1 MVNEPM
7 FLRKENYFFNNQFI
21 LALWE
26 SAYLVIMNLEYF
38 LHIFIMLLPQW
49 LDEWQMIM
57 LALMVL
63 IFVKQKLNSNT
74 FYFINTRR
82 QHFNVL

>member
-26 SAYLVIMNLEYF
+26 SAYLVIMYLEYF
-38 LHIFIMLLPQW
+38 LHIFIILLPQW

-74 FYFINTRR
+74 FYFIKYP
-82 QHFNVL
+82 

>member
-1 MVNEPM
+1 M

-38 LHIFIMLLPQW
+38 LHIFIILLPQW

-63 IFVKQKLNSNT
+63 IFVKQKFNSNT
-74 FYFINTRR
+74 FYFIKYP
-82 QHFNVL
+82 

>member
-38 LHIFIMLLPQW
+38 LHIFIILLPQW

-74 FYFINTRR
+74 FYFIKYP
-82 QHFNVL
+82 

>member
-38 LHIFIMLLPQW
+38 LHIFIILLPQW

-63 IFVKQKLNSNT
+63 IFVKQKLISNT
-74 FYFINTRR
+74 FYFIKYK
-82 QHFNVL
+82 

>member
-1 MVNEPM
+1 
-7 FLRKENYFFNNQFI
+7 
-21 LALWE
+21 
-26 SAYLVIMNLEYF
+26 MNLEYF

-63 IFVKQKLNSNT
+63 IFVKQKLSFRPFLLYKVPIGSILMSCYKGKGT
-74 FYFINTRR
+74 LQFY
-82 QHFNVL
+82 